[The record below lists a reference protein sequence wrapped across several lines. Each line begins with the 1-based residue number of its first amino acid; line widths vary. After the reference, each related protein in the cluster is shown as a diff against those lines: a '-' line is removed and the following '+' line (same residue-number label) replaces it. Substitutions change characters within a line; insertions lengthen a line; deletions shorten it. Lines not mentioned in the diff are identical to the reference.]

1 MCIHQDSRKRLKLIF
16 VASMALYCKHRQT
29 VYFSSSMYSL
39 PTFRMLMSAFQRL
52 LCIIYADNVG
62 VTLSLG
68 WGCILRTNKQI
79 YYLEAQVLSGN
90 VAPHWVFKG
99 TIIRPLSVSDMK
111 C

>member
-1 MCIHQDSRKRLKLIF
+1 
-16 VASMALYCKHRQT
+16 
-29 VYFSSSMYSL
+29 
-39 PTFRMLMSAFQRL
+39 MSAFQRL
-52 LCIIYADNVG
+52 LCITCTDNVG
-62 VTLSLG
+62 VCVTLSLG

-90 VAPHWVFKG
+90 VVPHWVFMT